1 MESRQKEV
9 RFDIYCRKCEFWST
23 SASNDPCND
32 CLGDPSNEGSHVPK
46 YFKQKKA
53 IINYL
58 TPDYQIVVSYTRD
71 HVRSANWM
79 DREPTDAELKKYF
92 EKRDDGNL
100 WEVIV

>member
-9 RFDIYCRKCEFWST
+9 RFDIYCKKCEFWNT

-46 YFKQKKA
+46 YFKQKKQF
-53 IINYL
+53 INFL
-58 TPDYQIVVSYTRD
+58 LPDPVVECYTQD
-71 HVRSANWM
+71 HLRSANWV

-100 WEVIV
+100 WEVRI